1 MKEKINIELDL
12 KTKRKLID
20 IAHKRNM
27 TLGKYLKFVI
37 CKLNK

>member
-27 TLGKYLKFVI
+27 TLGEYLKLLI
-37 CKLNK
+37 NKL